1 MVIDNQNI
9 LYQAIDIERIP
20 CESYNFSNIKKTFV
34 NWFVFSLL
42 GAAFL
47 AVTGVLDKFILEKYV
62 HNSHSYLV
70 ALIVLQQVFAFGI
83 FIIMGP
89 GYVYPQS
96 LYAIIVGIIQ
106 IAYWAAYLKALKLEE
121 ASRIA
126 ALVYV
131 YPIFVFPMAYLFL
144 GQALSIGDLFG
155 GLLLVISGILISY
168 RPATNIRS
176 LIRSPAIKY
185 MFLFWIF
192 YATYS
197 VCASYLTG
205 FMDQWHVI
213 MWLSIGNLIAVQ
225 YFVLGKDV
233 RSEICGYLH
242 NGKTFTSAIISE
254 EIFSFSGRGALIF
267 AYSLGYVALVSS
279 VAALQPFFTLVYILI
294 LGIFRPGLLV
304 EEKDKRTIALKVLA
318 IFLIIIGIYFVS

>member
-1 MVIDNQNI
+1 M
-9 LYQAIDIERIP
+9 
-20 CESYNFSNIKKTFV
+20 TFV
-34 NWFVFSLL
+34 NWFIFSLL

-47 AVTGVLDKFILEKYV
+47 AVTGVLDKFILQKYV

-70 ALIVLQQVFAFGI
+70 ALIILQQAFALGI
-83 FIIMGP
+83 FVIMGA

-96 LYAIIVGIIQ
+96 LYGVMVGVVQ
-106 IAYWAAYLKALKLEE
+106 IAYWAAYLKALKVEE

-131 YPIFVFPMAYLFL
+131 YPIFVFPMAYFFL
-144 GQALSIGDLFG
+144 GEALSIGDIFG
-155 GLLLVISGILISY
+155 GFLLVLSGILISF
-168 RPATNIRS
+168 RPGTNIRS
-176 LIRSPAIKY
+176 LIRSPAIKF

-197 VCASYLTG
+197 VCTSYLTD
-205 FMDQWHVI
+205 FIDEWHLM

-225 YFVLGKDV
+225 YFILRKDV
-233 RSEICGYLH
+233 RSEIRGYLH
-242 NGKTFTSAIISE
+242 SGKTFTSAILSE

-267 AYSLGYVALVSS
+267 AYSLGSVALVSS

-294 LGIFRPGLLV
+294 LGIFRPGLLE
-304 EEKDKRTIALKVLA
+304 EEKDKRTLVLKVLA
-318 IFLIIIGIYFVS
+318 VFLIIVGIYFVS

>member
-1 MVIDNQNI
+1 M
-9 LYQAIDIERIP
+9 
-20 CESYNFSNIKKTFV
+20 
-34 NWFVFSLL
+34 NWFIFSLI
-42 GAAFL
+42 GAASL

-62 HNSHSYLV
+62 HNSHAYLV
-70 ALIVLQQVFAFGI
+70 ALIILQQVFAFGI
-83 FIIMGP
+83 FMVMGA

-96 LYAIIVGIIQ
+96 LYGVMVGIVQ
-106 IAYWAAYLKALKLEE
+106 IAYWAAYLKALKVEE

-131 YPIFVFPMAYLFL
+131 YPIFVFPMAYFFL
-144 GQALSIGDLFG
+144 GEALSISDIFG
-155 GLLLVISGILISY
+155 GLLLVLSGILISY
-168 RPATNIRS
+168 RPGTNIRS
-176 LIRSPAIKY
+176 LIRSPAIKF

-205 FMDQWHVI
+205 FMDEWHLM

-225 YFVLGKDV
+225 YFILGKDI
-233 RSEICGYLH
+233 RSEISGYLQSS
-242 NGKTFTSAIISE
+242 KTFTSAIISE

-267 AYSLGYVALVSS
+267 AYSLGSVALVSS

-294 LGIFRPGLLV
+294 LGIFRPGLLE
-304 EEKDKRTIALKVLA
+304 EEKDKRTLILKVLA
-318 IFLIIIGIYFVS
+318 VFLIIVGIYFVS